1 MFSFF
6 RRKDKQEQKVAEE
19 QIQEQ
24 QQVVEEGLARTKRGF
39 FRQIVSLFEVDE
51 ITEDIWEDLETLLI
65 QADVG
70 VDTTVIVLDRLKQ
83 RVQIDRLKKP
93 SAVYQALQDE
103 LVWVLEKP
111 ERDQQSRKNGRA
123 HEADLEMAE
132 ARPYVILVVGVNGV
146 GKTTTIAKLTKFLRD
161 QGKSVIIGAGD
172 TFRAAAIEQLQIW
185 GERVGAP
192 VIRHQIGADPG
203 AVVFDA
209 MEAAKSRNADVLII
223 DTAGRLHTKTNLME
237 ELRKVRRII
246 AKQQSGAPHETILVL
261 DATSGQNGL
270 QQAKSFTDVAEVT
283 DVAVA
288 KLDGT
293 AKGGIVFAIAR
304 ELNLPVRYVGTGEK
318 IGDLALFDARQ
329 FVQALFTE

>member
-1 MFSFF
+1 MFSIF
-6 RRKDKQEQKVAEE
+6 RKKDKQLPEPPPEVL
-19 QIQEQ
+19 QEQ
-24 QQVVEEGLARTKRGF
+24 QERVEEGLTRTKRGF
-39 FRQIVSLFEVDE
+39 FKQIVSLFEVDE
-51 ITEDIWEDLETLLI
+51 ITEDIWEELETLLI
-65 QADVG
+65 QGDVG
-70 VDTTVIVLDRLKQ
+70 VDTTVVVIERLKE
-83 RVQIDRLKKP
+83 RVQADKLKKP

-103 LVWVLEKP
+103 LVWVLQKP
-111 ERDQQSRKNGRA
+111 ERDQAARKNGHA
-123 HEADLEMAE
+123 SQAGADGVEV
-132 ARPYVILVVGVNGV
+132 RPYVILVVGVNGV

-161 QGKSVIIGAGD
+161 QGKSVIIAAGD

-209 MEAAKSRNADVLII
+209 LEAAKSRNADVLII

-237 ELRKVRRII
+237 ELRKVHRII
-246 AKQQSGAPHETILVL
+246 AKQVQGAPHETILVL
-261 DATSGQNGL
+261 DATTGQNGL
-270 QQAKSFTDVAEVT
+270 QQAKSFTDVADVT

-293 AKGGIVFAIAR
+293 AKGGIVFAITR

-329 FVQALFTE
+329 FVQALFS

>member
-1 MFSFF
+1 MFNFF
-6 RRKDKQEQKVAEE
+6 RRKDKEQQPTEE
-19 QIQEQ
+19 QLQEQ
-24 QQVVEEGLARTKRGF
+24 QQKVEEGLTRTKRGL

-70 VDTTVIVLDRLKQ
+70 VDTTVVVIERLKE
-83 RVQIDRLKKP
+83 RVQADRLKKP

-103 LVWVLEKP
+103 LVWVLQRP
-111 ERDQQSRKNGRA
+111 EREQAARKNGHA
-123 HEADLEMAE
+123 PQSGGDVTD

-146 GKTTTIAKLTKFLRD
+146 GKTTTIAKLTKYLRD
-161 QGKSVIIGAGD
+161 QGKSVVIGAGD

-246 AKQQSGAPHETILVL
+246 AKQLPGAPHETILVL
-261 DATSGQNGL
+261 DATTGQNGL
-270 QQAKSFTDVAEVT
+270 QQAKSFMDVAEVT

-293 AKGGIVFAIAR
+293 AKGGIVFAITR

-318 IGDLALFDARQ
+318 IGDLAEFDARQ
-329 FVQALFTE
+329 FVQALFS

>member
-6 RRKDKQEQKVAEE
+6 RRKDKQPQPTEE
-19 QIQEQ
+19 QLQEQ
-24 QQVVEEGLARTKRGF
+24 QQKVEEGLTRTKRGF
-39 FRQIVSLFEVDE
+39 FQQIVSLFEVDE
-51 ITEDIWEDLETLLI
+51 ITEDIWEELETLLI

-83 RVQIDRLKKP
+83 RVLADRLKKP

-111 ERDQQSRKNGRA
+111 ERDQAARRNGSA
-123 HEADLEMAE
+123 PQLEGEAVE

-146 GKTTTIAKLTKFLRD
+146 GKTTTIAKLTKYLRD

-246 AKQQSGAPHETILVL
+246 AKQQPGAPHETILVL

-270 QQAKSFTDVAEVT
+270 QQAKSFMDVAEVS

-318 IGDLALFDARQ
+318 IGDLAEFDARQ
-329 FVQALFTE
+329 FVQALFS